1 MIVREMKETAKNT
14 SDRQKTRIRTLLV
27 LLPLC
32 YLNLQHQIEVIYE
45 YGFQQIMDDGFYMV
59 GWPRFFIDFDEW
71 TAWDS
76 LFDVLVWSLAVY
88 GWVALTNSIHR
99 EASVSLVAVYLFV
112 CCVVAFA
119 IIESAEPGLRD
130 YHADYQQNRLDDL
143 PFVAVA
149 AATSFGFSSLLSR
162 IARKPLYLLGNRLP
176 SFKTWTIRC
185 WKNTNKWIRLSVVV
199 LAVCRLNFSWFIDD
213 ILSYGFTQALEI
225 EPISGWP
232 RDLVDS
238 YGFAS
243 SFVLDV
249 SIWFAVVFGWM
260 AISLAWSQCVRVDA
274 VSAFLFYPCLIIFCV
289 MEPSLRNYYDHL
301 TMYRL
306 EDLSFTIA
314 CIGISAAVMIVIRRI
329 GRLLK

>member
-32 YLNLQHQIEVIYE
+32 YLNLQQQIEVIYE

-119 IIESAEPGLRD
+119 IIESAEPGAAID
-130 YHADYQQNRLDDL
+130 YKDGSWNLEAQ
-143 PFVAVA
+143 
-149 AATSFGFSSLLSR
+149 SR
-162 IARKPLYLLGNRLP
+162 REGN
-176 SFKTWTIRC
+176 S
-185 WKNTNKWIRLSVVV
+185 
-199 LAVCRLNFSWFIDD
+199 
-213 ILSYGFTQALEI
+213 
-225 EPISGWP
+225 
-232 RDLVDS
+232 
-238 YGFAS
+238 
-243 SFVLDV
+243 
-249 SIWFAVVFGWM
+249 
-260 AISLAWSQCVRVDA
+260 
-274 VSAFLFYPCLIIFCV
+274 
-289 MEPSLRNYYDHL
+289 
-301 TMYRL
+301 
-306 EDLSFTIA
+306 
-314 CIGISAAVMIVIRRI
+314 
-329 GRLLK
+329 